1 MSNSSV
7 KTLAQTGAKVYFVAG
22 DRIERQVRLQGSW
35 LSIVD
40 VTVPAGGSAT
50 PDVIDSPQVLRII
63 EGRLSIWRM
72 ADGRREEIAALAGD
86 IVSIAAHQAYGYANP
101 DSAEAVFSATI
112 DSASGEA
119 LVTAGEAPALPGPI
133 QRIGTAANSDG
144 TTIRAA

>member
-7 KTLAQTGAKVYFVAG
+7 KTFAQTGSKVFFVAAE
-22 DRIERQVRLQGSW
+22 RIERTVRLQGAW

-40 VTVPAGGSAT
+40 VSVPAGVSGTAQTIGSE
-50 PDVIDSPQVLRII
+50 QVLRII

-101 DSAEAVFSATI
+101 DSVETMFSATI

-119 LVTAGEAPALPGPI
+119 LVTAGETPALPGPI

>member
-40 VTVPAGGSAT
+40 VTVPAGGSAK
-50 PDVIDSPQVLRII
+50 PEVIDSPQVLRII

-72 ADGRREEIAALAGD
+72 ADGRREEIAVAAGD

-101 DSAEAVFSATI
+101 GAVEAVFSATI

-119 LVTAGEAPALPGPI
+119 LVTAEDAPTLPSTT
-133 QRIGTAANSDG
+133 QRIGAAANSDG

>member
-50 PDVIDSPQVLRII
+50 PEVIDSPQVLRII
-63 EGRLSIWRM
+63 AGRLSIWRM

-86 IVSIAAHQAYGYANP
+86 IVSIGAHQAYGYANP

-112 DSASGEA
+112 EA
-119 LVTAGEAPALPGPI
+119 LVTAGETPALPGPI